1 MSRKI
6 AKYGF
11 ASDSD
16 TDRFVESI
24 QDKISEGWQPF
35 GGISVAMCKVNSEW
49 IPYYAQAMVKYEKPE
64 GPVHLPGVEE
74 ASIRLALNK
83 DESDDQCNT

>member
-1 MSRKI
+1 MNGKV

-16 TDRFVESI
+16 TDSFVEGI
-24 QDKISEGWQPF
+24 HDKISEGWQPF

-49 IPYYAQAMVKYEKPE
+49 VPYYAQAMVKYEE
-64 GPVHLPGVEE
+64 GEDGE
-74 ASIRLALNK
+74 R
-83 DESDDQCNT
+83 CNT